1 MRLIRLTAE
10 YIADLIDGHIGHRG
24 PHLESSALTLGSF
37 DGLHRGHMELIR
49 SVQQARSERDLASGA
64 VFTFMQHPRL
74 VLEPDP
80 EPFLLTTWRE
90 KLSVLHESGCKV
102 IVAADFCPA
111 LSRLTYREF
120 VEKFLVGYLGMKH
133 LVAGH
138 DVHLGASRG
147 GTAETLAAMGQELG
161 YSMEVLQ
168 AVREKEDVISSSA
181 IRRLVLAGNMPEAT
195 AMLGRPYA
203 LWGEVT
209 PGDRRGREIGYPTAN
224 IMPLDEMKLLPES
237 GVYAVRVQVP
247 GDVVLNGTS
256 GVQRGV
262 LRRVN
267 ESLPEVDMNG
277 DLLSAATADWA
288 VFDGMLN
295 FGYVPTFHGDGLPQR
310 RIEANIF
317 GFDGDLRGR
326 NVKVDWIQRL
336 RGERKF
342 AGADDL
348 VQQLEKDKV
357 QAKAVLA
364 GLA

>member
-10 YIADLIDGHIGHRG
+10 YIDELIEGRIGLRG
-24 PHLESSALTLGSF
+24 AQMESCSLTLGSF
-37 DGLHRGHMELIR
+37 DGLHRGHMALIR
-49 SVQQARSERDLASGA
+49 SVQEARQERDLASGA

-74 VLEPDP
+74 VLDPDP

-111 LSRLTYREF
+111 LSRLTYRQF

-138 DVHLGASRG
+138 DVHLGVDRG
-147 GTAETLAAMGQELG
+147 GTAESLAAMGQELG
-161 YSMEVLQ
+161 YSLEVLP
-168 AVREKEDVISSSA
+168 AVQDGDQVISSSA
-181 IRRLVLAGNMPEAT
+181 IRKAVLAGDMPRAT

-209 PGDRRGREIGYPTAN
+209 PGDRRGTEIGYPTAN

-247 GDVVLNGTS
+247 GDVVIGGS
-256 GVQRGV
+256 QGV

-288 VFDGMLN
+288 VYDGMLN
-295 FGYVPTFHGDGLPQR
+295 FGYVPTFHGDGLSQR

-317 GFDGDLRGR
+317 DFSGDLRGR
-326 NVKVDWIQRL
+326 NVKVDWIKRL

-342 AGADDL
+342 AGVDDL
-348 VQQLEKDKV
+348 VQQLEKDKIE
-357 QAKAVLA
+357 AKAVLA
-364 GLA
+364 GLD